1 MVKARV
7 WKVWD
12 SHCDGDFNYFLE
24 FFVWPGFC
32 ACALCTVYNMYNKTQ
47 TCKHLKWAGQTF
59 LFQVTF
65 DKLSCP
71 SWSCIQ
77 TWSAREQS
85 CRKRALLPELLTD
98 SSVSLL
104 SAELFRAWRPH
115 LPQTHAHTQT
125 KQTDTPCGSSALC
138 NMFFARLQQIKF
150 PSKWISSLA
159 AFGGRATLFSLIFIL
174 YPPNKWSTTV
184 GSVWLS
190 LPCLWF
196 FILPSCFSCG

>member
-1 MVKARV
+1 M
-7 WKVWD
+7 
-12 SHCDGDFNYFLE
+12 L
-24 FFVWPGFC
+24 PGFC
-32 ACALCTVYNMYNKTQ
+32 ACARCTVHPPPCTSTYNKH
-47 TCKHLKWAGQTF
+47 KHVSTWSEQAKLF
-59 LFQVTF
+59 LFQLTF

-77 TWSAREQS
+77 TWSAGEQS
-85 CRKRALLPELLTD
+85 CRKRALLAELLTD

-125 KQTDTPCGSSALC
+125 KQTDTPCGSSALR

-159 AFGGRATLFSLIFIL
+159 AFGGRTTLFSLIFIL
-174 YPPNKWSTTV
+174 YPPNKWSTV
-184 GSVWLS
+184 QPALCDCLRRVFDFLFRLLVFLAGKFGLGNGKLS
-190 LPCLWF
+190 EKC
-196 FILPSCFSCG
+196 ILIY